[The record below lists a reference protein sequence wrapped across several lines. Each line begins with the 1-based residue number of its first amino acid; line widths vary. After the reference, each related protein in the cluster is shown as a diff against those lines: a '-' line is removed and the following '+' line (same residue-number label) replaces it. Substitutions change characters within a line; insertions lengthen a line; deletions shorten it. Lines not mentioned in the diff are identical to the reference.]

1 MRAWPGAC
9 GAREHESE
17 AGAMQQEKDAGV
29 LSGPDGR
36 RTAAPLQA
44 GAEGARGL
52 AMSADVS

>member
-1 MRAWPGAC
+1 
-9 GAREHESE
+9 
-17 AGAMQQEKDAGV
+17 MQQEKDAGV